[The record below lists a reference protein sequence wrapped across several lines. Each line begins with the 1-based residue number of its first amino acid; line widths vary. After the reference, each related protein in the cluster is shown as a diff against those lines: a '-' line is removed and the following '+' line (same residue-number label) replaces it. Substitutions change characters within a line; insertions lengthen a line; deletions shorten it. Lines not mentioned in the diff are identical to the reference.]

1 MAPGVIETDMSRE
14 VRELAGDQAL
24 DRILLRRY
32 GTPAEVASV
41 VCFLASRYGEYING
55 EIIHVDGGFKM
66 GESLRPIEEK
76 MNTDTIYPK
85 VREIVADVL
94 AFDES
99 EIERDGSLVNDYS
112 AESIDFLDLVYQL
125 EREFKIKIPRGMI
138 EQEVRQGVADGEFEE
153 HGRLTDKGLAQLKE
167 YLSEVP
173 DDRFVPQMQVTL
185 IPTLFTVETFCK
197 IVLREQERGGQ
208 AEAT

>member
-1 MAPGVIETDMSRE
+1 
-14 VRELAGDQAL
+14 
-24 DRILLRRY
+24 
-32 GTPAEVASV
+32 
-41 VCFLASRYGEYING
+41 
-55 EIIHVDGGFKM
+55 
-66 GESLRPIEEK
+66 

-85 VREIVADVL
+85 VREIIADVL
-94 AFDES
+94 AFDEDD
-99 EIERDGSLVNDYS
+99 IQRDGSLVDDFG

-138 EQEVRQGVADGEFEE
+138 EQEVRQGVGEGEFEE

-173 DDRFVPQMQVTL
+173 EDQFIPQMQVTL
-185 IPTLFTVETFCK
+185 IPTLFTPETFCK
-197 IVLREQERGGQ
+197 IVLREQERSGQ

>member
-1 MAPGVIETDMSRE
+1 
-14 VRELAGDQAL
+14 
-24 DRILLRRY
+24 
-32 GTPAEVASV
+32 
-41 VCFLASRYGEYING
+41 
-55 EIIHVDGGFKM
+55 
-66 GESLRPIEEK
+66 

-99 EIERDGSLVNDYS
+99 EIQRDGSLVDDYG

-138 EQEVRQGVADGEFEE
+138 EQEARSGLSDDTFEE
-153 HGRLTDKGLAQLKE
+153 HGRLTDKGLEKLRE

-173 DDRFVPQMQVTL
+173 EDRFTPGMQVSL
-185 IPTLFTVETFCK
+185 IPTLFTPETFCK
-197 IVLREQERGGQ
+197 IVVREMEGVEQ
-208 AEAT
+208 AASD

>member
-1 MAPGVIETDMSRE
+1 
-14 VRELAGDQAL
+14 
-24 DRILLRRY
+24 
-32 GTPAEVASV
+32 
-41 VCFLASRYGEYING
+41 
-55 EIIHVDGGFKM
+55 
-66 GESLRPIEEK
+66 

-99 EIERDGSLVNDYS
+99 EIQRDGSLVDDYG

-138 EQEVRQGVADGEFEE
+138 EEEARRGLSDDTFEE
-153 HGRLTDKGLAQLKE
+153 HGRLTDKGLEKLKE

-173 DDRFVPQMQVTL
+173 EDRFTPGMQV
-185 IPTLFTVETFCK
+185 
-197 IVLREQERGGQ
+197 
-208 AEAT
+208 

>member
-1 MAPGVIETDMSRE
+1 
-14 VRELAGDQAL
+14 
-24 DRILLRRY
+24 
-32 GTPAEVASV
+32 
-41 VCFLASRYGEYING
+41 
-55 EIIHVDGGFKM
+55 
-66 GESLRPIEEK
+66 
-76 MNTDTIYPK
+76 MNTDTVYPK

-99 EIERDGSLVNDYS
+99 EIERDGSLVNDYN

-173 DDRFVPQMQVTL
+173 GDRFVGQMQVTL

-197 IVLREQERGGQ
+197 IVLREQERSGQ
-208 AEAT
+208 PEAT